1 MVFERFKA
9 LFPRNFLLH
18 INNLPENVTIALLDS
33 GIIFQRT
40 SGSSSYSPID
50 CIAAV
55 MLLPIHDNAPAL

>member
-1 MVFERFKA
+1 MVFGRFKA

-40 SGSSSYSPID
+40 SDRKQENIVSRYHVVASP
-50 CIAAV
+50 
-55 MLLPIHDNAPAL
+55 